1 MAPKRVLA
9 VRHGESEWNY
19 LRRQQTDPAE
29 RYNMYLPDSGL
40 TKTGVQQSKLASEE
54 LKLEDLDNQDF
65 VLVVSPLR
73 RALLTARHMLTS
85 SKQPLRIEINKDCAE
100 VMRDSCDIGS
110 TPLELEKEFPE
121 FDFSRL
127 EPENWWPY
135 ARSREETWEKM
146 RQGNESGLETE
157 EMVLE
162 RLQRFRTHLRSI
174 EDDVVVVVCHSE
186 YIWWLTSKVREME
199 RFGVW
204 TKNGEVL
211 DITEHVLPT
220 DKQVGE

>member
-1 MAPKRVLA
+1 MNPNGTTSADSKRT
-9 VRHGESEWNY
+9 
-19 LRRQQTDPAE
+19 QQ
-29 RYNMYLPDSGL
+29 
-40 TKTGVQQSKLASEE
+40 
-54 LKLEDLDNQDF
+54 
-65 VLVVSPLR
+65 
-73 RALLTARHMLTS
+73 
-85 SKQPLRIEINKDCAE
+85 KQPLRIEINKDCAE